1 MSEEIE
7 VLSSSRGVAATM
19 SAEAKGDDSKRPKV
33 LLCMVTIKFE
43 GELEAKFVKC
53 WKYVDE
59 LFLIIP
65 LQNYQALDC
74 TGAGE
79 AMIRVPRGWLVECT
93 HPDFDLRC
101 GEIIDLDDVEAL
113 PWFVRQG

>member
-1 MSEEIE
+1 MLATQKDAEEPKTAE
-7 VLSSSRGVAATM
+7 RSDCSRQ
-19 SAEAKGDDSKRPKV
+19 PKV

-53 WKYVDE
+53 WKYVNE

-65 LQNYQALDC
+65 LRNYRALDSS
-74 TGAGE
+74 GAGE
-79 AMIRVPRGWLVECT
+79 AMIRVPRDWLVECT

-101 GEIIDLDDVEAL
+101 SEMIDLDNIDAL
-113 PWFVRQG
+113 PWFERQG

>member
-1 MSEEIE
+1 MPEQIE
-7 VLSSSRGVAATM
+7 VASPFLGDDTTM
-19 SAEAKGDDSKRPKV
+19 SAKVNYDGSQRPKV
-33 LLCMVTIKFE
+33 LLCMVTIKFK
-43 GELEAKFVKC
+43 GELEAEFVKC
-53 WKYVDE
+53 WKYVNE

-65 LQNYQALDC
+65 LRNYKSLDS

-79 AMIRVPRGWLVECT
+79 AMIRVPRSWLVECT

-101 GEIIDLDDVEAL
+101 GEIIDLDDVEGL